1 MEKCEQWQSALLIQ
15 LIETLFSSYFVKN
28 KKTLSVNP
36 EPLTEKIENNLYYTF
51 NFTQNA
57 YNENNI
63 W

>member
-1 MEKCEQWQSALLIQ
+1 MRAIWQSALLIQ

-28 KKTLSVNP
+28 KIMLSVNP
-36 EPLTEKIENNLYYTF
+36 EPLTEKTENNLYYTF